1 MHGYAC
7 SQYGVD
13 AVLKLIWV
21 SARCHTR
28 LGGLTNSLTTLEEP
42 FSASLC
48 TLEESLLEDFD
59 FDFDV
64 VADFEDAD
72 FEDADFEVDD
82 DFDAVLDAVLDD
94 VFGSDVEDVGIV
106 YGVC

>member
-1 MHGYAC
+1 M
-7 SQYGVD
+7 
-13 AVLKLIWV
+13 
-21 SARCHTR
+21 
-28 LGGLTNSLTTLEEP
+28 
-42 FSASLC
+42 C

-59 FDFDV
+59 FVFDV

-82 DFDAVLDAVLDD
+82 DFDVVLDD
-94 VFGSDVEDVGIV
+94 VFGSDVEGAGIV